1 MKLLEYQAKQV
12 FKKQGIPTSKNVLAS
27 SPREA
32 EEAAEEIG
40 KPVAVKAQLPVG
52 GRGKAGGILFAETP
66 GEAAEVAGK
75 LLGSRLKDIEIKKV
89 LVEEKLSIIDE
100 LYLGITIDRRNRAYV
115 VLASSEGGVEIEEVA
130 SKTPERIVRHVVDP
144 IHGLEPH
151 HARLIAKRLGYSG
164 PEMTA
169 LADIVFKLYRVAFEM
184 DAELTEINPLAVTD
198 GGFVAADARLNVDG
212 NALFRHPELAEIAQE
227 SVASELSDREQEAHR
242 LGLTYVELEGEI
254 GIIGNGAGLT
264 MATIDTVTLGGGRP
278 ANFLDL
284 GGGADP
290 ETIEAAVSFVLSDPR
305 VEAVLVNILGGI
317 TKCDDIAEGI
327 IEARRR
333 TGSGKPIVVRMTG
346 TNEEE
351 GARLLRVADIDTLQT
366 MEEAAERVV
375 ALSGDGQA

>member
-1 MKLLEYQAKQV
+1 MKLLEYKAKQV
-12 FKKQGIPTSKNVLAS
+12 FKKHGIPTPKNVVAS
-27 SPREA
+27 SPTEA

-66 GEAAEVAGK
+66 GEAAEVAER
-75 LLGSRLKDIEIKKV
+75 LLGIRLKDIVIRKV

-130 SKTPERIVRHVVDP
+130 SETPERFVRHVVDP
-144 IHGLEPH
+144 IHGLKPY

-184 DAELTEINPLAVTD
+184 DAELTEINPLALTD

-212 NALFRHPELAEIAQE
+212 NALFRHPELAEMTQE
-227 SVASELSDREQEAHR
+227 SVASELSDRELEAR
-242 LGLTYVELEGEI
+242 GLGLTYVELEGEI

-264 MATIDTVTLGGGRP
+264 MATIDRDPRRREARQLPRPRRGGRPRDDRGGRILRPLGSQGGGRLRQHTGRHHQVRRHCGGHHRSQ
-278 ANFLDL
+278 ASDGL
-284 GGGADP
+284 G
-290 ETIEAAVSFVLSDPR
+290 EAHCR
-305 VEAVLVNILGGI
+305 
-317 TKCDDIAEGI
+317 
-327 IEARRR
+327 
-333 TGSGKPIVVRMTG
+333 
-346 TNEEE
+346 
-351 GARLLRVADIDTLQT
+351 
-366 MEEAAERVV
+366 
-375 ALSGDGQA
+375 